1 MRKAL
6 KLSVLLGV
14 SYNIARGFTSNSE
27 ENPINS
33 KNQFK
38 YGFFFVISKRI
49 SLFFIKIP
57 YDSAS

>member
-38 YGFFFVISKRI
+38 YG